1 MDLEVSPGLVLPASE
16 LRWKFSRS
24 SGPGGQHVNTSDS
37 RVQLTWSVVESA
49 ALSDE
54 QRALILTRFG
64 RRAVAGAVTVTVS
77 QQRSQLRNRETALD
91 SLADLVRAALA
102 PPAALRRATR
112 PTRGS
117 ARRHLA
123 AKQLHS
129 ATKQRRRRPTGDWK
143 RRMDPH
149 RSPGKGRAGSWLEA
163 AVGATA
169 HPRWLPSPR
178 VCVVDAWKRP
188 CQRMICRGSYWRGS
202 RVLHSMSWNAGREF
216 VVHPLLRS
224 LGPVTQET
232 YDESELA
239 GQVRQA
245 FRAARWSARRPSC
258 HPVRFSRIPMGVFF
272 RRRLWAGWLLNCPAG
287 SRATGAGRRSA
298 AGGSRHAVDPHRI
311 VLHPAA
317 SLADSRSDGAL
328 S

>member
-129 ATKQRRRRPTGDWK
+129 ATKQRRRRPTG
-143 RRMDPH
+143 
-149 RSPGKGRAGSWLEA
+149 G
-163 AVGATA
+163 
-169 HPRWLPSPR
+169 
-178 VCVVDAWKRP
+178 
-188 CQRMICRGSYWRGS
+188 
-202 RVLHSMSWNAGREF
+202 
-216 VVHPLLRS
+216 
-224 LGPVTQET
+224 
-232 YDESELA
+232 
-239 GQVRQA
+239 
-245 FRAARWSARRPSC
+245 
-258 HPVRFSRIPMGVFF
+258 
-272 RRRLWAGWLLNCPAG
+272 
-287 SRATGAGRRSA
+287 
-298 AGGSRHAVDPHRI
+298 
-311 VLHPAA
+311 
-317 SLADSRSDGAL
+317 
-328 S
+328 